1 MPRGPANYAPLT
13 PLTFLERA
21 ARVHPDSPSVIYGRR
36 RFTWAQTFLRCCQLA
51 AALERACARRYE
63 RVAVLAPNVP
73 AAYEAQF
80 GVPLAGAV
88 LVSVNARLDAA
99 SVARILAH
107 SDSKILLVDQHL
119 ASLALSALSLLPTT
133 ATPAHTS
140 HVRPKIVL
148 IADDEVHSSADMADP
163 GGEQADTEGL
173 GAVGE
178 YEEWIAAV
186 PCIGPVS
193 GSQLATALAAAA
205 TAGDGD
211 AAAGGDAFGVDHS
224 GSANTAFST
233 DPFVSRPHLLPLVAD
248 VANSDWWA
256 SHQPWDEQ
264 DPIAI
269 NYTSGTTSAQPK
281 GVVYSHRGAYLN
293 ALSAALM
300 VQLRTHAVFL
310 LSVPLFHCNAW
321 CFSWSLPAVSGTGV
335 LIRNVS
341 ARAIFAAV
349 AERGVEVMV
358 GVPVM
363 LNLMVNADEEDKAL
377 LGARRGGNGEER
389 GEVQQIGWGNDEQ
402 QHGVTSRISN
412 RVTKR
417 VTVLTGGAPPPAA
430 ILAQMEQLG
439 FDVSHS
445 YGLTETY
452 GPAMFCDWKP
462 RWDSLPLPDRAR
474 IKSRQGVRHIGLQTA
489 TVVDNRTL
497 RPVPMDSVTI
507 GEVVFRG
514 NTVMRGYLHGR
525 EETAAAFA
533 GGWFH
538 SGDLAVVHPDGYV
551 EIKDRSKDII
561 ISGGENISSIA
572 VEGVLYRHSAVME
585 AAVVAR
591 PDDKWGETPCAFV
604 GLKPGYTVTGGAATD
619 GATDAASAGGVEKV
633 GSGQVV
639 SEEDIILFCR
649 EHLPHFMAP
658 KSVVFGALPK
668 TATGKIQKF
677 LLRERAK
684 QLGSLPWQGHRSK
697 L

>member
-1 MPRGPANYAPLT
+1 MAPPKSHIFDEAAMPRGPANYAPLT

-51 AALERACARRYE
+51 AALERAGARRYE

-133 ATPAHTS
+133 VTPAHIS

-148 IADDEVHSSADMADP
+148 IADEEVQSSADMADP

-205 TAGDGD
+205 TAG
-211 AAAGGDAFGVDHS
+211 AAGGEAFGVDHS
-224 GSANTAFST
+224 GSANTAYST
-233 DPFVSRPHLLPLVAD
+233 DPPPQLLPLVAD
-248 VANSDWWA
+248 VADSDWWA
-256 SHQPWDEQ
+256 SHQPQDEQ
-264 DPIAI
+264 DPIAL

-335 LIRNVS
+335 LIRNMS
-341 ARAIFAAV
+341 ACAIFAAV
-349 AERGVEVMV
+349 AERGAEVMV
-358 GVPVM
+358 GVPVV
-363 LNLMVNADEEDKAL
+363 LNLLGNPVAYPAGYPML
-377 LGARRGGNGEER
+377 LLIVTPPYLPHLPSFLPVPSSPRSQQRLILLPGTDRRCP
-389 GEVQQIGWGNDEQ
+389 
-402 QHGVTSRISN
+402 SPS
-412 RVTKR
+412 
-417 VTVLTGGAPPPAA
+417 
-430 ILAQMEQLG
+430 
-439 FDVSHS
+439 S
-445 YGLTETY
+445 
-452 GPAMFCDWKP
+452 
-462 RWDSLPLPDRAR
+462 
-474 IKSRQGVRHIGLQTA
+474 HIGSNGTA
-489 TVVDNRTL
+489 RL
-497 RPVPMDSVTI
+497 C
-507 GEVVFRG
+507 EVVFRG

-538 SGDLAVVHPDGYV
+538 SGDLAVVHPDGNV

-619 GATDAASAGGVEKV
+619 GVTDAATAGGVEMV

>member
-1 MPRGPANYAPLT
+1 MTPLKAHIFDEAHLPRGPANYAPLT

-51 AALERACARRYE
+51 AALERAGARRYE

-119 ASLALSALSLLPTT
+119 ASLALSALSLLPT
-133 ATPAHTS
+133 ATSPTHTT

-148 IADDEVHSSADMADP
+148 IADGEVHTSADMADP

-186 PCIGPVS
+186 P
-193 GSQLATALAAAA
+193 
-205 TAGDGD
+205 AGDAGGD
-211 AAAGGDAFGVDHS
+211 AAAGGSAVGSNRAF
-224 GSANTAFST
+224 SADTAFST
-233 DPFVSRPHLLPLVAD
+233 DPLTSRPQLLPLVAD

-256 SHQPWDEQ
+256 SHQPRDEQ
-264 DPIAI
+264 DPIAL

-293 ALSAALM
+293 ALSAAIM

-321 CFSWSLPAVSGTGV
+321 CFCWSLPAVSGTGV

-341 ARAIFAAV
+341 AREIFAAV

-358 GVPVM
+358 GVPVV
-363 LNLMVNADEEDKAL
+363 LNLMVNAEEEDKAL
-377 LGARRGGNGEER
+377 LGA
-389 GEVQQIGWGNDEQ
+389 
-402 QHGVTSRISN
+402 
-412 RVTKR
+412 R

-430 ILAQMEQLG
+430 ILAQMEQMG
-439 FDVSHS
+439 FDVIHS

-462 RWDSLPLPDRAR
+462 HWDSLPLPDRAR
-474 IKSRQGVRHIGLQTA
+474 IKYRQGVRHTGLQTA

-497 RPVPMDSVTI
+497 RPVPMDGVTI

-514 NTVMRGYLHGR
+514 NTVMRGYLHRR

-551 EIKDRSKDII
+551 EII
-561 ISGGENISSIA
+561 ISSPTLCWQHIVIHMRL
-572 VEGVLYRHSAVME
+572 VCTCVKLYPLLPLTRTCL
-585 AAVVAR
+585 
-591 PDDKWGETPCAFV
+591 DK
-604 GLKPGYTVTGGAATD
+604 
-619 GATDAASAGGVEKV
+619 
-633 GSGQVV
+633 
-639 SEEDIILFCR
+639 
-649 EHLPHFMAP
+649 
-658 KSVVFGALPK
+658 
-668 TATGKIQKF
+668 
-677 LLRERAK
+677 
-684 QLGSLPWQGHRSK
+684 
-697 L
+697 

>member
-51 AALERACARRYE
+51 AALERAGARRYE

-133 ATPAHTS
+133 VTSAHIS

-148 IADDEVHSSADMADP
+148 IADEEVQSSADMADP

-205 TAGDGD
+205 TAG
-211 AAAGGDAFGVDHS
+211 AAGGEAFGVDHS
-224 GSANTAFST
+224 GSANTAYST
-233 DPFVSRPHLLPLVAD
+233 DPPPQLLPLVAD
-248 VANSDWWA
+248 VADSDWWA
-256 SHQPWDEQ
+256 SHQPQDEQ
-264 DPIAI
+264 DPIAL

-300 VQLRTHAVFL
+300 VQLRTHAV
-310 LSVPLFHCNAW
+310 
-321 CFSWSLPAVSGTGV
+321 WSLPAVSGTGV
-335 LIRNVS
+335 LIRNMS

-358 GVPVM
+358 GVPVV
-363 LNLMVNADEEDKAL
+363 LNLMVNADEQDKAL

-389 GEVQQIGWGNDEQ
+389 GEVRQIGWGNDEQ

-412 RVTKR
+412 RVTKK

-439 FDVSHS
+439 FDVIHS

-462 RWDSLPLPDRAR
+462 HWDSLPLTDRAR

-497 RPVPMDSVTI
+497 RPVPMDGVTI
-507 GEVVFRG
+507 GEVAFRG

-525 EETAAAFA
+525 DETAAAFA

-538 SGDLAVVHPDGYV
+538 SGDLAVVHPDGFV
-551 EIKDRSKDII
+551 EIKDRFKDII

-604 GLKPGYTVTGGAATD
+604 GLKSGYTVTGGAATD
-619 GATDAASAGGVEKV
+619 GATDATTAGAVEKV
-633 GSGQVV
+633 GYGQVV

>member
-51 AALERACARRYE
+51 AALERAGARRYE

-119 ASLALSALSLLPTT
+119 ASLALSALALLPTA
-133 ATPAHTS
+133 ATPAQTA
-140 HVRPKIVL
+140 HVRPKIVV
-148 IADDEVHSSADMADP
+148 IEDNEVQSSSDMADP

-178 YEEWIAAV
+178 YEEWLAAV
-186 PCIGPVS
+186 PCVGP
-193 GSQLATALAAAA
+193 
-205 TAGDGD
+205 
-211 AAAGGDAFGVDHS
+211 
-224 GSANTAFST
+224 
-233 DPFVSRPHLLPLVAD
+233 
-248 VANSDWWA
+248 
-256 SHQPWDEQ
+256 

-321 CFSWSLPAVSGTGV
+321 CFCWSLPAVSGTGV

-341 ARAIFAAV
+341 ARAIFAVV

-358 GVPVM
+358 GVPVV

-377 LGARRGGNGEER
+377 LGARRGGNEEER
-389 GEVQQIGWGNDEQ
+389 GEVEQIGWGNNEQ

-439 FDVSHS
+439 FDVIHS

-462 RWDSLPLPDRAR
+462 HWDSLPLTDRAR

-497 RPVPMDSVTI
+497 RPVPMDGVTI

-514 NTVMRGYLHGR
+514 NTVMRGYLHVR

-591 PDDKWGETPCAFV
+591 HDDKWGETPCAFV

>member
-1 MPRGPANYAPLT
+1 MAPPESHIFDEAAMPRGPANYAPLT

-51 AALERACARRYE
+51 AALERAGARRYE

-335 LIRNVS
+335 LIRN
-341 ARAIFAAV
+341 
-349 AERGVEVMV
+349 
-358 GVPVM
+358 
-363 LNLMVNADEEDKAL
+363 
-377 LGARRGGNGEER
+377 
-389 GEVQQIGWGNDEQ
+389 
-402 QHGVTSRISN
+402 
-412 RVTKR
+412 
-417 VTVLTGGAPPPAA
+417 
-430 ILAQMEQLG
+430 
-439 FDVSHS
+439 
-445 YGLTETY
+445 
-452 GPAMFCDWKP
+452 
-462 RWDSLPLPDRAR
+462 
-474 IKSRQGVRHIGLQTA
+474 GVRHIGLQTA

-649 EHLPHFMAP
+649 EHLPLFMAP

>member
-107 SDSKILLVDQHL
+107 SDSKVCHVVPSDSSLCPTQDSSSSSFSPDPPSPSPCYNTHHSSSLVFPLTLLAFPLSSLLQILLVDQHL
-119 ASLALSALSLLPTT
+119 ASLALSALSLLPT
-133 ATPAHTS
+133 ATSPTHTT

-148 IADDEVHSSADMADP
+148 IVDDEVHSSADMADP

-178 YEEWIAAV
+178 YEEWITAV
-186 PCIGPVS
+186 PCIGP
-193 GSQLATALAAAA
+193 
-205 TAGDGD
+205 
-211 AAAGGDAFGVDHS
+211 
-224 GSANTAFST
+224 
-233 DPFVSRPHLLPLVAD
+233 
-248 VANSDWWA
+248 
-256 SHQPWDEQ
+256 

-281 GVVYSHRGAYLN
+281 GVIYSHRGAYLN

-321 CFSWSLPAVSGTGV
+321 CFCWSLPAVSGTGV

-358 GVPVM
+358 GVPVV

-389 GEVQQIGWGNDEQ
+389 GEVEQIGWGNDEQ
-402 QHGVTSRISN
+402 LHRVTSRGKYS
-412 RVTKR
+412 KR

-439 FDVSHS
+439 FDVIHS

-462 RWDSLPLPDRAR
+462 HWDSLPLTDRAR
-474 IKSRQGVRHIGLQTA
+474 IKSRQGVRHIGLQAA
-489 TVVDNRTL
+489 TVIDNRTL
-497 RPVPMDSVTI
+497 RPVPMDGVTI

-514 NTVMRGYLHGR
+514 NTVMRGYLNAR

-572 VEGVLYRHSAVME
+572 VEGVLYRHAAVME

-591 PDDKWGETPCAFV
+591 PDDKWGETPCSFV
-604 GLKPGYTVTGGAATD
+604 GLKPGYTVTTTATT
-619 GATDAASAGGVEKV
+619 GRATDAATAGGVGQVESEQA

-658 KSVVFGALPK
+658 KSVVFGPLPK

>member
-1 MPRGPANYAPLT
+1 MAPPESHIFDEAAMPRGPANYAPLT

-335 LIRNVS
+335 LIRN
-341 ARAIFAAV
+341 
-349 AERGVEVMV
+349 
-358 GVPVM
+358 
-363 LNLMVNADEEDKAL
+363 
-377 LGARRGGNGEER
+377 
-389 GEVQQIGWGNDEQ
+389 
-402 QHGVTSRISN
+402 
-412 RVTKR
+412 
-417 VTVLTGGAPPPAA
+417 
-430 ILAQMEQLG
+430 
-439 FDVSHS
+439 
-445 YGLTETY
+445 
-452 GPAMFCDWKP
+452 
-462 RWDSLPLPDRAR
+462 
-474 IKSRQGVRHIGLQTA
+474 GVRHIGLQTA

>member
-1 MPRGPANYAPLT
+1 MFAEAAMPRFAANYAPLT
-13 PLTFLERA
+13 PLAFLERA
-21 ARVHPDSPSVIYGRR
+21 ARVHPESPSVIYGRR
-36 RFTWAQTFLRCCQLA
+36 RFTWSQTFLRCCQLA
-51 AALERACARRYE
+51 AALERAGARKYD

-73 AAYEAQF
+73 AMYEAQF
-80 GVPLAGAV
+80 GVPLTGAV

-107 SDSKILLVDQHL
+107 SDSKFLLVDQHL

-133 ATPAHTS
+133 ASPTHTV
-140 HVRPKIVL
+140 HVRPKVVL
-148 IADDEVHSSADMADP
+148 IADGEEPSSADMADP
-163 GGEQADTEGL
+163 GGEQADIEGL

-178 YEEWIAAV
+178 YEEFIASV
-186 PCIGPVS
+186 PFVGPV
-193 GSQLATALAAAA
+193 GGAQLATALAAAA
-205 TAGDGD
+205 
-211 AAAGGDAFGVDHS
+211 AAAADGGVITSAADDGANGADSGDSVDAF
-224 GSANTAFST
+224 A
-233 DPFVSRPHLLPLVAD
+233 SRPQLLPLVAD

-256 SHQPWDEQ
+256 SHLPQDEQ
-264 DPIAI
+264 DPIAL

-293 ALSAALM
+293 ALSAVLM

-321 CFSWSLPAVSGTGV
+321 CFCWSLPSVSGTGV
-335 LIRNVS
+335 LIRNVT

-349 AERGVEVMV
+349 AERRVEVMV
-358 GVPVM
+358 GVPVV
-363 LNLMVNADEEDKAL
+363 LNLMVNAADQDKAL
-377 LGARRGGNGEER
+377 LGASRGGRNGESYK
-389 GEVQQIGWGNDEQ
+389 DEQ
-402 QHGVTSRISN
+402 PHRVTS
-412 RVTKR
+412 R

-430 ILAQMEQLG
+430 ILAHMEQLG
-439 FDVSHS
+439 FDVIHS

-462 RWDSLPLPDRAR
+462 HWDALPLPKRAR
-474 IKSRQGVRHIGLQTA
+474 IKSRQGVRHIGLQSA
-489 TVVDNRTL
+489 AVLDRATL
-497 RPVPMDSVTI
+497 RPVPMDGVTI

-525 EETAAAFA
+525 EETQVAFA
-533 GGWFH
+533 GGWFR
-538 SGDLAVVHPDGYV
+538 SGDLAVVHGDGYV

-572 VEGVLYRHSAVME
+572 VEGVLYRHAAVME

-591 PDDKWGETPCAFV
+591 PDDMWGETPCAFV
-604 GLKPGYTVTGGAATD
+604 ALKPGYRVTSKAP
-619 GATDAASAGGVEKV
+619 TDATMAGVREDASSAGGSE
-633 GSGQVV
+633 QVV

-658 KSVVFGALPK
+658 KSVVFGPLPK

-677 LLRERAK
+677 QLRERAK
-684 QLGSLPWQGHRSK
+684 QLGSLPWREHRSK